1 MLLMLLVLQGGM
13 AAERSNTRR
22 TMRPKVALV
31 VGGGG
36 AKGAAAIGA
45 LKYVERAGIPIDMVV
60 GTSAGAIISGLYS
73 VGYNAEQLDSI
84 YCAQDWLRLL
94 GDMAM
99 PKLKPWSKVKG
110 IPGVMRGDRF
120 MQKLDTLLEQRT
132 CHFDSLPIPL
142 RCMAVD
148 VRDFKEVCIDSGN
161 VAQAI
166 RASMAVPLAFTTVE
180 RDSMLR
186 VPSAKNS
193 LDNFPTWSPDGSRLY
208 YTSAHYVPHD
218 TTMQIDRDMANHYQE
233 VQYNLCYRDF
243 DSVRLTL
250 GEPHLL
256 LDLQSMNCSATLP
269 RVSPDG
275 RYVIFACGQF
285 GCFHIW
291 HPDADI
297 RCLDLQSLRIDS
309 LADANSPRAESYPT
323 WSSNGRWIIFA
334 SRRDDGNYSRVCIAH
349 FDADGHAHKAFALP
363 QADPE
368 HDRLL
373 LRSYNRPE
381 PMVEPAPRVEL

>member
-180 RDSMLR
+180 RDSMLLVDGGLLNNLPVDVAR
-186 VPSAKNS
+186 RMGADIVIAIDLMDAKRATQAS
-193 LDNFPTWSPDGSRLY
+193 RGQMRLKGLAAILEWQYVRPDLDKYRANRLD
-208 YTSAHYVPHD
+208 AD
-218 TTMQIDRDMANHYQE
+218 
-233 VQYNLCYRDF
+233 
-243 DSVRLTL
+243 
-250 GEPHLL
+250 LL
-256 LDLQSMNCSATLP
+256 
-269 RVSPDG
+269 
-275 RYVIFACGQF
+275 I
-285 GCFHIW
+285 
-291 HPDADI
+291 HPDVEGFNGASFGDEETLQLIANGEKAGREAWDELMDI
-297 RCLDLQSLRIDS
+297 KQRVVPQ
-309 LADANSPRAESYPT
+309 PT
-323 WSSNGRWIIFA
+323 RQQR
-334 SRRDDGNYSRVCIAH
+334 SRRAARRERRQRNGERRALH
-349 FDADGHAHKAFALP
+349 FQTVD
-363 QADPE
+363 
-368 HDRLL
+368 
-373 LRSYNRPE
+373 
-381 PMVEPAPRVEL
+381 